1 MSRGAIFLIALAM
14 IGLVFA
20 EGWVMATG
28 VSMNEDNIWIL
39 LFVAGVVA
47 FMVGVLIGPR
57 LADGVRGTWDGYRLL
72 TVIGAILTVVGGV
85 GWFIQSLD

>member
-1 MSRGAIFLIALAM
+1 MTTGAH
-14 IGLVFA
+14 
-20 EGWVMATG
+20 
-28 VSMNEDNIWIL
+28 MNADNIWIL

-57 LADGVRGTWDGYRLL
+57 LADGTRGDFDGYRLL
-72 TVIGAILTVVGGV
+72 TVIGAILATVGGI